1 MHPYLSGQF
10 AAERQADLL
19 ARATQQDLVRQARAA
34 RRTTQARPARL
45 PGHPLHAVAWVR
57 TRTTMMA

>member
-1 MHPYLSGQF
+1 MHPYLSGLF

-19 ARATQQDLVRQARAA
+19 GRARQQDLVRQARTA
-34 RRTTQARPARL
+34 RRTAQAGPARL
-45 PGHPLHAVAWVR
+45 PGHPLRAVAWLR